1 LAIDAKG
8 CVTISANDGNNKR
21 RSIDFARLKRIEIQ
35 MNTAQIHIVFGHQG
49 AGKSTYARE
58 LADKFNATRFSID
71 EWMGELFGPDMPQP
85 LSFKWVMERVQRCE
99 QRIWNVAAQIAQRDG
114 TVVLD
119 LGFMKVSDR
128 NRFVALAVDAGLTTQ
143 LHQLTAAHALRRRRV
158 LERNVSK
165 GETFSFEVSPA
176 MFDFMEKQFESPTDL
191 ELATLLL
198 VKTD

>member
-1 LAIDAKG
+1 
-8 CVTISANDGNNKR
+8 
-21 RSIDFARLKRIEIQ
+21 

-85 LSFKWVMERVQRCE
+85 LSFPWVMQRVQRCE
-99 QRIWNVAAQIAQRDG
+99 QRIWSVAAQIAQRGG

-128 NRFVALAVDAGLTTQ
+128 NRFVALAVAAGLTTQ
-143 LHQLTAAHALRRRRV
+143 LHQLTAAHALRRSRV
-158 LERNVSK
+158 LERNVNK

-191 ELATLLL
+191 ELATLEL